1 MAFRKNPR
9 KCTIEQSTS
18 KFFKESAPGVDTGKN
33 ISQPTPDQDLVKSKP
48 IINDTIFTSNVV
60 KSKPA
65 NDPVI
70 PPDNE
75 NSSRKINP
83 KSSR

>member
-1 MAFRKNPR
+1 MRQHTTPMHE
-9 KCTIEQSTS
+9 I
-18 KFFKESAPGVDTGKN
+18 GVDTGKN
-33 ISQPTPDQDLVKSKP
+33 ISQPTPGQDLVESKP
-48 IINDTIFTSNVV
+48 IINDTIFISDVV

-70 PPDNE
+70 SSDNE
-75 NSSRKINP
+75 HSLRKINP